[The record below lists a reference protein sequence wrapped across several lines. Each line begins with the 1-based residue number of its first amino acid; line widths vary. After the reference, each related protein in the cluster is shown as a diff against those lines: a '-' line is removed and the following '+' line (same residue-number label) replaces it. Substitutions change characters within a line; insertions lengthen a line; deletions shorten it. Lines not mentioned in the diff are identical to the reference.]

1 MIFPMTQPLTNVD
14 YAWIE
19 NYIDRTSAAMA
30 ELKSQ
35 APAVN
40 AVATVI
46 KTALLNGGKL
56 LTAGNGGSAAEA
68 LHLAE
73 ELTGRYSQP
82 DRRAL
87 PAICL
92 AADGTALTCIAND
105 WEFSKVFSRQV
116 EAFANPQDVLV
127 LFSTSGNSEN
137 LIAAARAMR
146 DRGGKVVGLL
156 GRGGGR
162 LRPLCDLAVV
172 AAGEQSGPIQECHQV
187 ILHLILE
194 KVEHNEAAV

>member
-1 MIFPMTQPLTNVD
+1 MIFPMTHKPKNAEC
-14 YAWIE
+14 AWIE
-19 NYIDRTSAAMA
+19 NYIDRTTKVLT

-35 APAVN
+35 AQSVN
-40 AVATVI
+40 AVATAI

-73 ELTGRYSQP
+73 ELTGRYAQP
-82 DRRAL
+82 DRRPF

-116 EAFANPQDVLV
+116 EAFAGPKDVLV
-127 LFSTSGNSEN
+127 LFSTSGNSKN
-137 LIAAARAMR
+137 LIAAARAMG
-146 DRGGKVVGLL
+146 DAGGKVVGLL
-156 GRGGGR
+156 GRGGGE
-162 LRPLCDLAVV
+162 LRSMCDFAIV
-172 AAGEQSGPIQECHQV
+172 ADGDQSGPIQECHQV

-194 KVEHNEAAV
+194 KVEQRDVPA